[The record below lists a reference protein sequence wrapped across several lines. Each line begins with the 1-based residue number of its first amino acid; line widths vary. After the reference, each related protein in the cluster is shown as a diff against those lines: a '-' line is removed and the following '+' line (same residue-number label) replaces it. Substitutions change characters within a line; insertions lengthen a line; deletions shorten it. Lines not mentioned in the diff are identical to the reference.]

1 MQGSA
6 AAQDTDGKRLPS
18 APVHR
23 MHVQRRGAE
32 PLGSAGCQVLLD
44 SAQARASVF
53 LALTPAQASGC
64 WRPQGNTEA

>member
-32 PLGSAGCQVLLD
+32 LLGSAGCQVLLD
-44 SAQARASVF
+44 SAQAQASAS
-53 LALTPAQASGC
+53 LALTPAPAWGC
-64 WRPQGNTEA
+64 WRPQGNTKA